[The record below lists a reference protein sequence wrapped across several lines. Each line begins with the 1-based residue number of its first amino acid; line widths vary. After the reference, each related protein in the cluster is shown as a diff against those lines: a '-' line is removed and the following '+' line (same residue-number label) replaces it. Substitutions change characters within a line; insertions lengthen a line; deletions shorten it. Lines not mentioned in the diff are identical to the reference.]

1 MLEFL
6 ILDRI
11 KNKEIHYDTTR
22 YDRKKILKR
31 WVELKKEF
39 LEKYTLDNPNTPMQS
54 RLPELIFQFQYI
66 G

>member
-1 MLEFL
+1 MVPEKMLEFL

-39 LEKYTLDNPNTPMQS
+39 LEKYTLDNPNTPM
-54 RLPELIFQFQYI
+54 
-66 G
+66 